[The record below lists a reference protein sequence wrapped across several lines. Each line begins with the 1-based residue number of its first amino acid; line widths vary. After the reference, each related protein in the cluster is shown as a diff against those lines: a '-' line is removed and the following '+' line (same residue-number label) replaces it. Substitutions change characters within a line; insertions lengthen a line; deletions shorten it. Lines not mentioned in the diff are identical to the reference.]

1 MTRDKAAGLTLIVG
15 TVGLLVTMGL
25 HPTGGSI
32 EHMAHVARF
41 ARIAHSLAIASL
53 PLMLLGGLGLTVRLK
68 ADPVLAPAAFVV
80 FAIGCLGGMLAA
92 VVNGLVA
99 PTYAEWVVGE
109 VKNRT
114 TDSAILHYGHA
125 LGAAF
130 ANIYMIATAVA
141 TLLWSAAIL
150 RSPAMPSWAGWLGMV
165 LGALALVAV
174 LGGFL
179 GLSVHEFSIFV
190 LGISVWT
197 IVVGALMCRP
207 APTSMAGGVAA

>member
-1 MTRDKAAGLTLIVG
+1 MKRDTAAGLTFIIG
-15 TVGLLVTMGL
+15 SAGLLVTMGL

-32 EHMAHVARF
+32 ERMAHVARM
-41 ARIAHSLAIASL
+41 ARIAHSLAIASI
-53 PLMLLGGLGLTVRLK
+53 PLMLIGGLGLTARLR
-68 ADPVLAPAAFVV
+68 ADPVFAPAGFVV
-80 FAIGCLGGMLAA
+80 YAIGCLGGMLAA

-141 TLLWSAAIL
+141 TMLWSAAIL
-150 RSPAMPSWAGWLGMV
+150 RSRALASWAGWLGIL
-165 LGALALVAV
+165 LGSLALVAV

-179 GLSVHEFSIFV
+179 GLSVHEFSNFV

-197 IVVGALMCRP
+197 IAVGALMCRP